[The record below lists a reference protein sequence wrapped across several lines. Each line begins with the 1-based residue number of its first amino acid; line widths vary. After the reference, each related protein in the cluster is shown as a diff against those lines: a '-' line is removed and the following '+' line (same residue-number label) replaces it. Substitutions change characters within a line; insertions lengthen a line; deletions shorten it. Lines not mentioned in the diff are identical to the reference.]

1 MENLR
6 IKPSTIRQAGRGAFA
21 SRFLPKGSVISPS
34 PLIHIKDKKVFEMY
48 ELMQESEAEQPEEVD
63 DKVVGQQLLLN
74 YCFGHQNS
82 SLLLFPYATAV
93 QAINHNSDYNAE
105 IRWSKQ
111 AHHHADWLEIDIAEI
126 PVEHT
131 GLMIDYVAVR
141 DIPPEEEVFIDYG
154 RRWEESWNEY
164 VREWKPPQQK
174 DDFVFPEAICE
185 NTLLLASI
193 ESILLQSAYTVIQYM
208 YVR

>member
-174 DDFVFPEAICE
+174 DDFVFPEAIAK
-185 NTLLLASI
+185 TLC
-193 ESILLQSAYTVIQYM
+193 Y
-208 YVR
+208 